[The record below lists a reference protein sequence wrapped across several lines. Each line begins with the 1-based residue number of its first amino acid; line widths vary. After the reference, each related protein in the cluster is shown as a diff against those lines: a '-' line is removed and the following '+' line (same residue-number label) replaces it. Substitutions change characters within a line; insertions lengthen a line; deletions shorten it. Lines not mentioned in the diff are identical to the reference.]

1 MNYIYDKFKHC
12 GVDYS
17 SVEVAKE
24 YDTYHK
30 KFRNFEKEVSDLLE
44 NLNLPNS
51 KDLTLIDFGCGTGF
65 FELYAS
71 KYFKK
76 IYAIDPSKTM
86 LEVAKSKTLKEDIKN
101 VEYINSGFLN
111 YKHKD
116 DLVDLVTTKMA
127 LHHLSDFWKQI
138 ALFNINKAL
147 KIGGI
152 LYVSDIVFQF
162 EAKDYET
169 SINSWIDNLS
179 KKVDIEFIK
188 DIESHISD
196 EFSTYDWI
204 FRGLLEK
211 AGFEIY
217 FFKSADGFVSE
228 YFCKKEKDI

>member
-1 MNYIYDKFKHC
+1 MNYIYDEFKHC

-24 YDTYHK
+24 YDAYHQ

-44 NLNLPNS
+44 NLHLPNS
-51 KDLTLIDFGCGTGF
+51 KDLTLIDFGCGTCF
-65 FELYAS
+65 FETYAS

-127 LHHLSDFWKQI
+127 LHHLPDFWKQI
-138 ALFNINKAL
+138 ALFNINKVL
-147 KIGGI
+147 KMGGI
-152 LYVSDIVFQF
+152 LYISDIVFQF
-162 EAKDYET
+162 EAKDYES
-169 SINSWIDNLS
+169 SINSWIENLS

-196 EFSTYDWI
+196 EFSTYNWI
-204 FRGLLEK
+204 FERLLEK

-228 YFCKKEKDI
+228 YFCKKVRDI